1 MDVDKFF
8 APETPKE
15 KSKRQEKAIA
25 KKIGGRV
32 TSASGA
38 FLHDKGDVVK
48 KKVVRIEA
56 KRTDKDRLTIRREWL
71 KKIRA
76 EAGIDEIPAMHIEI
90 GDESW
95 FIIREREFLGMIDDM
110 QGGKDGNKKD

>member
-1 MDVDKFF
+1 MDTDKFF
-8 APETPKE
+8 AKETPKE

-48 KKVVRIEA
+48 KRVVRIEA
-56 KRTDKDRLTIRREWL
+56 KRTDKDRLTIKREWL

-76 EAGIDEIPAMHIEI
+76 EAGIEEIPAMNIEI
-90 GDESW
+90 GDENW
-95 FIIREREFLGMIDDM
+95 FIIREREFLELIDWIE
-110 QGGKDGNKKD
+110 GEKDGNKKS